1 MQNEQL
7 NRCKYSSGRRR
18 VSVSSEMKSH
28 TGTVVDSHWL
38 SSTDWSLCARVPA
51 GTTTPLPPLDFICRS
66 RWTHDME
73 PELRNQPVELLLR
86 VTVLVLF
93 SSVCA
98 AQRLCTVPPGP
109 VTVSE
114 NLTLDQQLVQILSGA
129 DVTLTLSVNPEDL
142 FYLKGNVLMVKKGI
156 DYESLSSTT
165 LVVWV
170 QCSGAGSTSVNESVD
185 VLVENVND
193 NPPNF
198 EQNHFVIEVN
208 ELSHVRFPQLT
219 AINSSVALI
228 EASDVDSEPLFYRLE
243 SATDKYFRLENINS
257 PKILVKSLLD
267 HDVVQK
273 ISLVL
278 HVQDTFNGS
287 ASNKPFF
294 TSVATVTVHVKDV
307 DNRPPWFQPCLRT
320 NVGIAKLC
328 VSSGYRGKVNLTEKE
343 VRLLKETAGP
353 PETLPLDPRTH
364 HLDKLF
370 RLLQI
375 VLGDVSALVSLLEG
389 PLVLEPGP
397 VFARDG
403 DKNRSEQISYRILR
417 GNEGNLF
424 QIDEDTGNITMTKA
438 ADIVGPITL
447 TVLASQV
454 TNRDQFAVTQVTMEV
469 MKRSRNPPRF
479 EKERYEGFIYSN
491 SVPESMILRDRST
504 NRPFRVRARD
514 EDFAA
519 GLNPDVKYE
528 VQYSSYVNVT
538 SDGFMI
544 LKRVVKTESFALQ
557 LRAVDSTTGEF
568 GTAAVSVQVIP
579 AVATPSPSSI
589 GYRPGDMALLGL
601 VMAAL
606 LVLCLIVIGFLIS
619 RLWKGNGSVD
629 QLCEV
634 SQFPP
639 DESER
644 LLNSSECLG
653 PCLKSDPP
661 RAGHRD
667 SLQFTNDGF
676 QSEAEQSRGGGARR
690 WSNILPRRST
700 FPQAQGG
707 RSHHCSSCGVHTNHV
722 PKGSPSVGGPSG
734 GPGRR
739 GRGDGVEYGKRLL
752 LNRQRRKEGQKTVW
766 FKESEDSSDIE
777 VEIIPDTV
785 GRVEEET
792 EEQLEGEGEEV
803 EEVVRDPA
811 APLRGSDHGQEN
823 QNTRASEEQDCGVTN
838 SEKEKEQEG

>member
-1 MQNEQL
+1 
-7 NRCKYSSGRRR
+7 
-18 VSVSSEMKSH
+18 
-28 TGTVVDSHWL
+28 
-38 SSTDWSLCARVPA
+38 
-51 GTTTPLPPLDFICRS
+51 
-66 RWTHDME
+66 ME
-73 PELRNQPVELLLR
+73 PEPRSRPVELLLR

-114 NLTLDQQLVQILSGA
+114 NLTLDQPLVQILSGA

-208 ELSHVRFPQLT
+208 ELT

-273 ISLVL
+273 VSLVL

-343 VRLLKETAGP
+343 
-353 PETLPLDPRTH
+353 
-364 HLDKLF
+364 
-370 RLLQI
+370 
-375 VLGDVSALVSLLEG
+375 EG

-397 VFARDG
+397 LFARDG

-438 ADIVGPITL
+438 ADIIGPITL

-454 TNRDQFAVTQVTMEV
+454 SNRDQFAVTQVTMEV

-568 GTAAVSVQVIP
+568 GTAAVSVHVIP
-579 AVATPSPSSI
+579 AVATPSPSNI

-629 QLCEV
+629 QLC
-634 SQFPP
+634 
-639 DESER
+639 
-644 LLNSSECLG
+644 ECLG

-722 PKGSPSVGGPSG
+722 PKGSPSVGSPSG

-739 GRGDGVEYGKRLL
+739 GRGDGDEYGKRLL

-792 EEQLEGEGEEV
+792 EEQLEGEGEMEG
-803 EEVVRDPA
+803 VVRDPA
-811 APLRGSDHGQEN
+811 APLRGSDPGQEN
-823 QNTRASEEQDCGVTN
+823 QNTRASEEQDCGVTS
-838 SEKEKEQEG
+838 SEKEKEEQEG